1 MNFAG
6 FKVKSNI
13 LGHDNAKGFFV
24 IFIDSE

>member
-13 LGHDNAKGFFV
+13 LEQDNAKRFFV